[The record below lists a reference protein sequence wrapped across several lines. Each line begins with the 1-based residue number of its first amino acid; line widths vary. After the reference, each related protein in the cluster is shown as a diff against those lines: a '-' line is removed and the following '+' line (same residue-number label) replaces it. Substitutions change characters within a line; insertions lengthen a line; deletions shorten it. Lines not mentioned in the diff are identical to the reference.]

1 MRVSKNWPNSFNL
14 TTLGSRVYALSFSFP
29 PILLPFLFFSPLHH
43 LFVSSL
49 SQICCVSSRRSVFMV
64 RCSTMPVHQ
73 YLWTAQNIKK
83 IIKVKKISKWF
94 KIWLLRLARLS
105 KISNIFVNRSV
116 VTYFFFFFFEI
127 YRPKEAKFLW
137 AVNWYSFELNMKLS
151 LWLSKKMWN

>member
-116 VTYFFFFFFEI
+116 VTYFFFFFLKYTDLKKLNFC
-127 YRPKEAKFLW
+127 
-137 AVNWYSFELNMKLS
+137 VNWYSFELNMKLS